1 MVHFLQNPRQSKELD
16 ALSFQPLNQIDN
28 PTEPKAQENMSQPGN
43 AVPKPGL
50 SGMGENFSADI
61 KSGFL
66 VFLIAMPLC
75 LGIAKASGYP
85 PIAGVFTAIIG
96 GLLTPWISNSELTIK
111 GPAAGLIVIVLGCVN
126 GFGYTG
132 GENPEADRQAYQM
145 ALAVGVTAGIV
156 QIGLAVIRSGIL
168 SEFFPTAAVHGM
180 LASIG
185 VMIATKQV
193 YPMIGDATK
202 EKEPLKVIEKIPEA
216 FMNLKPEVAVI
227 GLTCLGIMI
236 LWAVMPRKL
245 AAVKKIPA
253 QLVVV
258 VVGIIMG
265 MCLNLPSTALVS
277 VPSDIR
283 QGIAFPN
290 FSGAFSG
297 PYLSNAIQYVVM
309 FALIGTLESLL
320 SAKAVDLL
328 DPHRRRTDY
337 NRDLLG
343 IGIANTVAS
352 SVGGLPMISEIV
364 RSKAN
369 IDNGARSRF
378 ANMFHGIFLLV
389 FVALLPQLITKIPNA
404 SLAAMLV
411 FTGYR
416 LASPNEFIHMY
427 KVGAEQLAVFVSTI
441 IGVLATDLLIG
452 VGIGILVKILFHVWN
467 GAPIRSLFSPNV
479 EITEPDNSTT
489 LVRVKNSAVF
499 STWIAL
505 RKKLLSIDPTR
516 AVIIDLSE
524 TRLVDHTVMEKLH
537 ELKGD
542 FEQKHRSFL
551 IQGLEK
557 HRGVSGHPLAAQ
569 KRSVG

>member
-1 MVHFLQNPRQSKELD
+1 
-16 ALSFQPLNQIDN
+16 
-28 PTEPKAQENMSQPGN
+28 MSQPGN

-50 SGMGENFSADI
+50 SGLGENFSADI

-85 PIAGVFTAIIG
+85 PIAGIFTAIIG
-96 GLLTPWISNSELTIK
+96 GILTPWISNSELTIK

-132 GENPEADRQAYQM
+132 GENPDADRQAYQM
-145 ALAVGVTAGIV
+145 ALAVGVTAGLV
-156 QIGLAVIRSGIL
+156 QIGFAVIRSGIL

-216 FMNLKPEVAVI
+216 FMTMFEKREFKVASI

-236 LWAVMPRKL
+236 LWALMPKKF
-245 AAVKKIPA
+245 AAVKRIPA

-258 VVGIIMG
+258 IVGIIMG

-297 PYLSNAIQYVVM
+297 PFLGNAIQYIVM
-309 FALIGTLESLL
+309 FSLIGTLESLL

-343 IGIANTVAS
+343 IGVANTIAAS
-352 SVGGLPMISEIV
+352 IGGLPMISEIV

-427 KVGAEQLAVFVSTI
+427 KVGVEQLTVFVSTI
-441 IGVLATDLLIG
+441 IGVLATDLLMG
-452 VGIGILVKILFHVWN
+452 VGIGILVKILFHLWN

-479 EITEPDNSTT
+479 EISEPDNATT
-489 LVRVKNSAVF
+489 LVRVKNAAVF
-499 STWIAL
+499 STWIPL
-505 RKKLLSIDPTR
+505 RKKLLAIDSTR

-542 FEQKHRSFL
+542 FEQKQRSFV
-551 IQGLEK
+551 IQGLEG